1 MNNYHYIIAGLPELM
16 PDFHAEGFS
25 YKDLELAIREQ
36 LSAHDRR
43 LVDWLDFG
51 TDTTHLSGHFYRA
64 VSRQKSGFLKCYF
77 DMDRKMRNAQVE
89 FLSEKEGRDSGKYT
103 VGETESYKDEFPELQ
118 AIFQCGDLFE
128 REHRLDMFRWERIT
142 GMTLFHYFDMSG
154 QRPDSRQM
162 EQTRQ
167 GAWHTTVPP
176 VRRRGQRHIQRCG
189 FPLRQ

>member
-64 VSRQKSGFLKCYF
+64 VSSFRKRKAGTQGNTQSERQSPTRRSFLSFRQYS
-77 DMDRKMRNAQVE
+77 NAQTC
-89 FLSEKEGRDSGKYT
+89 LSVSIVWTCSVGK
-103 VGETESYKDEFPELQ
+103 G
-118 AIFQCGDLFE
+118 
-128 REHRLDMFRWERIT
+128 
-142 GMTLFHYFDMSG
+142 
-154 QRPDSRQM
+154 
-162 EQTRQ
+162 
-167 GAWHTTVPP
+167 
-176 VRRRGQRHIQRCG
+176 
-189 FPLRQ
+189 

>member
-64 VSRQKSGFLKCYF
+64 VSRQKSGFRTARCAMPRWSSF
-77 DMDRKMRNAQVE
+77 RKRKAGTQGNTQSERQSPTRMSFLSFRQYSNAQTY
-89 FLSEKEGRDSGKYT
+89 LSVSIVWTCSVGK
-103 VGETESYKDEFPELQ
+103 G
-118 AIFQCGDLFE
+118 
-128 REHRLDMFRWERIT
+128 
-142 GMTLFHYFDMSG
+142 
-154 QRPDSRQM
+154 
-162 EQTRQ
+162 
-167 GAWHTTVPP
+167 
-176 VRRRGQRHIQRCG
+176 
-189 FPLRQ
+189 

>member
-16 PDFHAEGFS
+16 PDLHAEGFS

-36 LSAHDRR
+36 LSAHE
-43 LVDWLDFG
+43 
-51 TDTTHLSGHFYRA
+51 
-64 VSRQKSGFLKCYF
+64 
-77 DMDRKMRNAQVE
+77 MRNAQVE

-103 VGETESYKDEFPELQ
+103 VGETESYKEEFPELQ
-118 AIFQCGDLFE
+118 AIFQCSDLFE

-142 GMTLFHYFDMSG
+142 GMTLFHYFDGCYPGISG

-176 VRRRGQRHIQRCG
+176 VCRRGQRHIQRCG

>member
-16 PDFHAEGFS
+16 PDLHAEGFS
-25 YKDLELAIREQ
+25 YKNLELAIREQ

-103 VGETESYKDEFPELQ
+103 VGETESYKEEFP
-118 AIFQCGDLFE
+118 DPVPLF
-128 REHRLDMFRWERIT
+128 RYGCYPGI
-142 GMTLFHYFDMSG
+142 SG